1 MTGGWD
7 DFLNRSRK
15 ADSLFLG
22 AGLRWTDDDIKYL
35 LSSIPAVSRS
45 GRRTARRRG
54 DGGAEPRRPPS
65 SRASRCGA
73 VSPKWL
79 GRCPDCGEWNSY
91 VEEVRGRAPGSA
103 RGDGLRSDRRGV
115 RRDRAARSR
124 PDCAG
129 LDRVL
134 GGGIVPGSVVLLGG
148 EPGIGK
154 STLLLQVARGVARA
168 GGEVLYV
175 SGEESTS
182 QVRLRGERLG
192 IREERLL
199 VLAETDVS
207 RVVAELEAR
216 PPAVVVVDS
225 IQAVRDPALS
235 SAPGTVSQVRESAS
249 ALLRWA
255 KARTVPVFLIG
266 HVTKDGSLAGPK
278 SLEHLVD
285 AVVTIEGERGS
296 SRRIVRAT
304 KNRFGTVEEL
314 ALYEMTAEGLSEIA
328 NPSAALLAE
337 RRAGVPGSAVAAAR
351 EGSRSLL
358 VEIQALV
365 GPSTAGSPRRVALG
379 IDGGRLAL
387 LLAVLEGAGVALS
400 TREVFASCAGGLEVR
415 EPACD
420 LAIVAAVVSSARN
433 VALPPGRG
441 GVRRDRPPRRGPHRS
456 GRCRRAFARRP
467 RSDSPPPFCRP
478 ATRRTPRLFRRW
490 SRVRSRGCPTS
501 SARSARRRLL
511 RGRVRAPDRGED
523 RVAQPRRSRTRASRR
538 GAGPT
543 ESEG

>member
-1 MTGGWD
+1 MRARMTTV
-7 DFLNRSRK
+7 FACQS
-15 ADSLFLG
+15 
-22 AGLRWTDDDIKYL
+22 
-35 LSSIPAVSRS
+35 
-45 GRRTARRRG
+45 
-54 DGGAEPRRPPS
+54 
-65 SRASRCGA
+65 CGA

-79 GRCPDCGEWNSY
+79 GRCPDCSEWNSY
-91 VEEVRGRAPGSA
+91 VEEVRGERPAAAATSSSSPISSLSSEPEA
-103 RGDGLRSDRRGV
+103 RIGTAL
-115 RRDRAARSR
+115 
-124 PDCAG
+124 PG

-168 GGEVLYV
+168 AGEVLYV
-175 SGEESTS
+175 SGEESAS

-199 VLAETDVS
+199 VLAETDVT
-207 RVVAELEAR
+207 RVIAECEAR

-235 SAPGTVSQVRESAS
+235 SAPGTVSQVRECAS

-255 KARTVPVFLIG
+255 KARTVPVLLIG

-304 KNRFGTVEEL
+304 KNRFGPVEEL
-314 ALYEMTAEGLSEIA
+314 ALYEMTGEGLSEIA

-337 RRAGVPGSAVAAAR
+337 RRSGVPGSAVAAAR

-365 GPSTAGSPRRVALG
+365 GASSAGSPRRVALG
-379 IDGGRLAL
+379 VDPGRLAL
-387 LLAVLEGAGVALS
+387 LLAVLEGAGVALA
-400 TREVFASCAGGLEVR
+400 TREVFASCAGGLDIR

-420 LAIVAAVVSSARN
+420 LAVVAAIVSSARN
-433 VALPPGRG
+433 VPLPEGAVAFGEIGLLGEVRTVPAAASRLREAAALGFTTAFLPAGNAGDAAGFPEIAARPVARVADFLKEIGRG
-441 GVRRDRPPRRGPHRS
+441 DGE
-456 GRCRRAFARRP
+456 
-467 RSDSPPPFCRP
+467 
-478 ATRRTPRLFRRW
+478 
-490 SRVRSRGCPTS
+490 
-501 SARSARRRLL
+501 
-511 RGRVRAPDRGED
+511 RGR
-523 RVAQPRRSRTRASRR
+523 
-538 GAGPT
+538 
-543 ESEG
+543 